1 MNLRP
6 GVCKLL
12 LIYLKD
18 SSFKTFPPNAAR
30 FPSLVNFP
38 DLCYKLQRS
47 SAKRK
52 DAHPMGYFN
61 NEALFKKFF
70 VASDWAD
77 IAGSALAA
85 FAGFIFA
92 LSTLLFCSLILF
104 DFGFRKTATA
114 NLAIHQTYLLL
125 LSSLFVSKLLIEAL
139 AFRTA
144 KWFAVLFRV
153 LVLAAVFLILLVNLQ
168 AIPDAWSGITGA
180 LGGRKALILGAL
192 GLMATQIHHL
202 SGALNRINVSPSL
215 LFAGSF
221 LSMILFGSG
230 LLMMPNATFHSISYL
245 EALFTATSAVCVTG
259 LTVVDTATAFTP
271 TGKVILM
278 LLIQIGGLGI
288 MTFAAFFSYIFLGS
302 ASVKDRLLLKDFFSS
317 ENLGG
322 LYKILLKILLFTVM
336 LEAAGAALIYNV
348 LDGHWFYKLQDSIFN
363 AISAFCNAGFS
374 VYPQGL
380 CTDSIRLN
388 YPLQLI
394 ICALI
399 ILGGIGFP
407 LLLTL
412 YNILKQRTRS
422 LWFSLIGGKNV
433 HHAVRWP
440 IGERLAF
447 QTTIVL
453 IISGTVAYYWFEAF
467 GVQDGN
473 SALYRSMTA
482 FFASVSART
491 AGFNVV
497 DLTTWSYPTIFLI
510 MFLMWVGA
518 SPGSTGGGIKTATLA
533 VAVKTVIG
541 FLQGKNTLE
550 IGDREIGTPT
560 IVRVLTI
567 ISLSLVFIF
576 TGSLLLM
583 IFDPTKQPLHLL
595 FECVSAFSTTGLSVV
610 KTESLSNYSKVVLMI
625 LMFVGRIGPVVL
637 LSGLLLTKNSNLYRL
652 PVEDIKIN

>member
-1 MNLRP
+1 MR
-6 GVCKLL
+6 
-12 LIYLKD
+12 YLD
-18 SSFKTFPPNAAR
+18 
-30 FPSLVNFP
+30 
-38 DLCYKLQRS
+38 
-47 SAKRK
+47 
-52 DAHPMGYFN
+52 

-77 IAGSALAA
+77 MAGSVLAALA
-85 FAGFIFA
+85 GFVFA
-92 LSTLLFCSLILF
+92 LATLLFCSLILF
-104 DFGFRKTATA
+104 DFGFRKTVAD
-114 NLAIHQTYLLL
+114 NLVVHQTYLLL
-125 LSSLFVSKLLIEAL
+125 LWALFASKLLIDAL
-139 AFRTA
+139 TFRAA
-144 KWFAVLFRV
+144 KWFALLFRV
-153 LVLAAVFLILLVNLQ
+153 LVLAAVFLILLVHLH
-168 AIPDAWSGITGA
+168 AMPDTWTGISGP
-180 LGGRKALILGAL
+180 LGGRKALLLGSLA
-192 GLMATQIHHL
+192 LMATQMHHL
-202 SGALNRINVSPSL
+202 SGTLNRINISPSF

-221 LSMILFGSG
+221 LTMILIGSG

-278 LLIQIGGLGI
+278 SLIQIGGLGI

-302 ASVKDRLLLKDFFSS
+302 ASVKDRFLLKDFFSS

-322 LYKILLKILLFTVM
+322 LYKLLLKILLFTLM
-336 LEAAGAALIYNV
+336 LEAAGAVLIYNV
-348 LDGHWFYKLQDSIFN
+348 LDGNWFYKLQDSIFH

-380 CTDSIRLN
+380 YTASIRLN

-412 YNILKQRTRS
+412 YAIVKRRTRS
-422 LWFSLIGGKNV
+422 LWFSLIGGQIV
-433 HHAVRWP
+433 HHPIRWP

-453 IISGTVAYYWFEAF
+453 LISGTVAYYWFEAF
-467 GVQDGN
+467 GVQDGRG
-473 SALYRSMTA
+473 ALYQSMTA

-560 IVRVLTI
+560 IVRVLSV
-567 ISLSLVFIF
+567 ISLSLAFIF
-576 TGSLLLM
+576 TGCVLLM

-595 FECVSAFSTTGLSVV
+595 FECVSAFSTTGLSVAN
-610 KTESLSNYSKVVLMI
+610 TESLSDYSKIVLMI